1 MLSKIVLEEIMVYD
15 DKERAG
21 SLAAFMVVAMVLM
34 SVGFG
39 VLCFM
44 NNGESHSGKSPA
56 PIAKTMPLNG

>member
-1 MLSKIVLEEIMVYD
+1 MVYD

-44 NNGESHSGKSPA
+44 NNGGENHSGKSTA